1 VRPDWPAVCLFS
13 YVPAYAAPCP
23 PRTRSG
29 KIRCVGVEVELGQL
43 DVPATLDVVA
53 STLGGT
59 ARLEGPT
66 AGCVVG
72 TPLGQFKIE
81 LDSLPVRERRYL
93 APFQQLGVSEES
105 RTAQLIEDSVLRVAK
120 ELVPVEVVTPPV
132 PWDRLAELDP
142 LWRALRERGAEDTK
156 SSLLHAFGLHLNPE
170 LPDLQVSTIVR
181 TLRAYFLLEDWLTA
195 RSDVDLARKVA
206 PYIHPFPEEYRRLVV
221 DPHYAP
227 DLSRFVDDYVTANPT
242 RNRPLDLLP
251 LIREVSSL
259 DLRRQVDAWPK
270 VKARPAFHYRLPN
283 CEISKPGWTPAA
295 DWNRWVSV
303 ERLAA
308 NDALLEEL
316 SLAYPKASSDWLELL
331 ESRLPPLG
339 EDEAAST

>member
-1 VRPDWPAVCLFS
+1 MA
-13 YVPAYAAPCP
+13 AYAPPCP

-29 KIRCVGVEVELGQL
+29 KIRSVGVEVELGEL
-43 DVPATLDVVA
+43 DVPATLEIVA

-59 ARLEGPT
+59 VRLEGAT
-66 AGCVVG
+66 EGCVVG
-72 TPLGQFKIE
+72 TPLGEFKIE
-81 LDSLPVRERRYL
+81 LDSLPLRERRYL
-93 APFQQLGVSEES
+93 APFQQLGVSEDS

-132 PWDRLAELDP
+132 PWDRLVELDP
-142 LWRALRERGAEDTK
+142 LWLALRQHGAADTK
-156 SSLLHAFGLHLNPE
+156 SSVLHAFGLHLNPE
-170 LPDLQVSTIVR
+170 LPDQEVSTIVR
-181 TLRAYFLLEDWLTA
+181 TLRAYFLLEDWLAA
-195 RSDVDLARKVA
+195 RIGVDLARKVA

-221 DPHYAP
+221 DPRYAP
-227 DLSRFVDDYVTANPT
+227 DLTRFVDDYVTANPT

-251 LIREVSSL
+251 LIREVCSR
-259 DLRRQVDAWPK
+259 DLCEQVDAWAK

-316 SLAYPKASSDWLELL
+316 GTAYLTPSSDWLELRG
-331 ESRLPPLG
+331 SRLPSLS
-339 EDEAAST
+339 EDEAVAST